1 VTKSVVTLNEAVF
14 SGDRAIP
21 RESLRIA
28 VVTSLH
34 PDFDSRVWK
43 HAKLQAK
50 AGNSVALICPW
61 AVPDGEVRE
70 GVKFLPFSPALTH
83 LGRFRT
89 PFRVY
94 RRLIPLLPGLD
105 IIHFHDLDLLPW
117 MTILSLFKNVVY
129 DVHEN
134 YPNEMMLKSWVP
146 SAFRRPLAFGVRWG
160 QLACAQI
167 IRNVVLVAKSQELDL
182 FGFRLRK
189 TYVMNYASIEMLD
202 KVARDYSTR
211 PPSVIFT
218 GTQHENNGSLL
229 YIEIASLVHERR
241 NDVIFYA
248 FDRFFGNTGFRR
260 RLLEEIRNRDLD
272 GVYRLLPNVAPHDLI
287 HSLNNAVIA
296 VIPNLRVAQQ
306 IHAVP
311 TKMFEYMA
319 AGLPIVASDL
329 PYQGG
334 VIGGNNVGL
343 LARPEEPET
352 FARAILQ
359 LLDDRELAAKL
370 GENGRNAFQTR
381 YSWESQ
387 EAVLSEYYRSIM
399 LSTSLLNG

>member
-1 VTKSVVTLNEAVF
+1 LKLTKSIATLNEVVF
-14 SGDRAIP
+14 SQNCAIP
-21 RESLRIA
+21 REGFRIA

-43 HAKLQAK
+43 HAKLLAK

-70 GVKFLPFSPALTH
+70 GVRLLPFAPASTRLQ
-83 LGRFRT
+83 RFKT
-89 PFRVY
+89 PFRLY
-94 RRLIPLLPGLD
+94 CKLIPLLPELD

-146 SAFRRPLAFGVRWG
+146 RPFRRPLAFGVRWG
-160 QLACAQI
+160 QLACAYV
-167 IRNVVLVAKSQELDL
+167 IRNVVLVAKSQERDL

-189 TYVMNYASIEMLD
+189 TYLMNYASIEMQD
-202 KVARDYSTR
+202 KAVRDYSTR
-211 PPSVIFT
+211 SAAVIFT

-229 YIEIASLVHERR
+229 YLEIASLVRERR
-241 NDVIFYA
+241 KDVTFYA
-248 FDRFFGNTGFRR
+248 FDRFFGRSDFRQ
-260 RLLEEIRNRDLD
+260 RLLDEMKDRNLN

-287 HSLNNAVIA
+287 HALNKAVIA

-306 IHAVP
+306 VHAVP

-329 PYQGG
+329 PYQAQ
-334 VIGGNNVGL
+334 VIGVNNVGL
-343 LARPEEPET
+343 LAKPEEPET

-359 LLDDRELAAKL
+359 LLEDHELAVEL
-370 GENGRNAFQTR
+370 GENGRKAFMAH

-387 EAVLSEYYRSIM
+387 EEALDQYYRSIM
-399 LSTSLLNG
+399 H